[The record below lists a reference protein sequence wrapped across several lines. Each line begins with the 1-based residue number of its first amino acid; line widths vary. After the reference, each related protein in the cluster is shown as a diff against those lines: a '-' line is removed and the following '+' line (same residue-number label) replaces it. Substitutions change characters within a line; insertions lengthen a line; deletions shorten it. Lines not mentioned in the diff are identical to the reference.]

1 MKTARLVSLR
11 IGIVAFVCVSLLTYP
26 PARISSMASMNAAEA
41 KSESQ
46 IKSEAASYEKA
57 VNAIAGIANMKLD
70 TADGLR
76 QANAIVDRER
86 PNFKFFRSKLIAM
99 AMGDTTFASGV
110 KKVAANEKAAEAF
123 LKSLLADRKLVL
135 DVDGAKSLQT
145 RIARTIELDATRL
158 RQAGERLK
166 VAAEAFKPT
175 TQPDEAR
182 DTRFGNGLTYIKV
195 RSSDTNA
202 FASLVDPSPF
212 FVDPLTVIAGIAL
225 AAAVIVAVAFAVT
238 AIKNLYE
245 NTFTEAGRDQVAE
258 CQGEADDRLAA
269 CVTAANRQ
277 AFPFNLPLLAVC
289 NAQWI
294 LSQAKCQVA

>member
-1 MKTARLVSLR
+1 MKNLATSLSLR
-11 IGIVAFVCVSLLTYP
+11 VGIAAAMCISLLAYP
-26 PARISSMASMNAAEA
+26 PAEISSLASMNAAEA
-41 KSESQ
+41 KSASQ

-70 TADGLR
+70 SADGLK

-99 AMGDTTFASGV
+99 AMADSTFASGV

-123 LKSLLADRKLVL
+123 LKSLLADRKVVL
-135 DVDGAKSLQT
+135 DVDGARSLQT

-166 VAAEAFKPT
+166 AAAEAFKPS
-175 TQPDEAR
+175 TQPDEGF
-182 DTRFGNGLTYIKV
+182 TFIKV
-195 RSSDTNA
+195 RSSETNVFGA
-202 FASLVDPSPF
+202 PVDPSPL
-212 FVDPLTVIAGIAL
+212 FVDPLTIIAGIAL
-225 AAAVIVAVAFAVT
+225 AAAVIVATAFAAT

-245 NTFTEAGRDQVAE
+245 NTFTEAGRDRVAE
-258 CQGEADDRLAA
+258 CQGEADDRLAS
-269 CVTAANRQ
+269 CVTGANRQ